1 MRIDMISTFK
11 ERADYHLVTKN
22 LKDNNPVKTKVSFIV
37 GVVDKETVRMNL
49 HFLRHENMSNNLVIQ
64 PTEIYLGLN
73 YEFYHSDDEEGAD
86 RDQDGGERH
95 IDGLDAPDRQPLPP
109 GVGGKGRQ
117 SGQVARTPLRLL

>member
-22 LKDNNPVKTKVSFIV
+22 LKDNNPVKSKVSFIV

-86 RDQDGGERH
+86 KAIER
-95 IDGLDAPDRQPLPP
+95 L
-109 GVGGKGRQ
+109 KEGRFNENELAVIN
-117 SGQVARTPLRLL
+117 S